1 MNKFVQS
8 AVIIAALSSGLA
20 SLPSATFAQGAP
32 APAAA
37 APQQDRARAHRL
49 PSERIEARLAYMK
62 TALKITPTQEPQW
75 NALADVLRAQAKAM
89 DNRITA
95 RRAATPSGTRAP
107 STAIQRLERRQ
118 QMMSDAAAHTGE
130 LLAAAKP
137 LYVSLSDDQQ
147 KIADDLLSRGRGGH
161 RHGHHG

>member
-20 SLPSATFAQGAP
+20 YLPSATFAQGAP

-62 TALKITPTQEPQW
+62 TALKITPAQEAQW
-75 NALADVLRAQAKAM
+75 NSLANVLRNQAKTM
-89 DNRITA
+89 DSEITA
-95 RRAATPSGTRAP
+95 RRAAASSATRTP
-107 STAIQRLERRQ
+107 STAIERLERRQ
-118 QMMSDAAAHTGE
+118 QFMSTSAARTGE
-130 LLAAAKP
+130 VLAAAKP
-137 LYVSLSDDQQ
+137 LYASLSVDQ
-147 KIADDLLSRGRGGH
+147 KKTADDLLSRGSH
-161 RHGHHG
+161 RHGHHR